1 MDCRASVYPGE
12 FHKSNEAFTPSGTEL
27 KLPGFLS
34 ILGSIAQL
42 SKNHLQIKNTELG
55 VQLISH
61 RGNRII
67 IKKPKPVIFKFAAS
81 SVMVLFLG

>member
-12 FHKSNEAFTPSGTEL
+12 FHKSNEAFTPSGAGL

-67 IKKPKPVIFKFAAS
+67 IKKPKPAIFKLSAS